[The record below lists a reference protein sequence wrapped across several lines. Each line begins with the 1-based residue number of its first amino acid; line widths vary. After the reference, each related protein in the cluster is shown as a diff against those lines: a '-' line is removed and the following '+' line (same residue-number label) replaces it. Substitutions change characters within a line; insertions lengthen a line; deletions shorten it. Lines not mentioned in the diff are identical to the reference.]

1 MTLCKA
7 NSILLINNTYRK
19 VLGGD
24 NQMDGPKE
32 IRMKL
37 GISIEEAARNLGISG
52 GYLSQI
58 ENGQRQISA
67 ERANQ
72 IAKLYGKRKEDIFL
86 PTRYSVC
93 KVFE

>member
-1 MTLCKA
+1 MF
-7 NSILLINNTYRK
+7 NNTNCK

-24 NQMDGPKE
+24 KELSGPKE

-37 GISIEEAARNLGISG
+37 GISIEEAAKKLGISG

-58 ENGQRQISA
+58 ENGQRQIST
-67 ERANQ
+67 ERADQ
-72 IAKLYGKRKEDIFL
+72 IAKLYEKKKEDIFL

-93 KVFE
+93 KVSK

>member
-1 MTLCKA
+1 MG
-7 NSILLINNTYRK
+7 NNTK
-19 VLGGD
+19 CEVLGGD
-24 NQMDGPKE
+24 NEMDSPKE
-32 IRMKL
+32 IRIEL

-58 ENGQRQISA
+58 ENGQRQIST

-93 KVFE
+93 KVLR

>member
-1 MTLCKA
+1 
-7 NSILLINNTYRK
+7 
-19 VLGGD
+19 
-24 NQMDGPKE
+24 MDGPKE
-32 IRMKL
+32 IRLEL
-37 GISIEEAARNLGISG
+37 GLSIEASARKLGISG

-67 ERANQ
+67 ERADQ

-93 KVFE
+93 KVLE

>member
-1 MTLCKA
+1 MFNDA
-7 NSILLINNTYRK
+7 NRK

-24 NQMDGPKE
+24 KELSGPKE

-37 GISIEEAARNLGISG
+37 GISIEEAAKKLGISG

-58 ENGQRQISA
+58 ENGQRQIST
-67 ERANQ
+67 ERADQ
-72 IAKLYGKRKEDIFL
+72 IAKLYEKKKEDIFL

-93 KVFE
+93 KVLK

>member
-1 MTLCKA
+1 MF
-7 NSILLINNTYRK
+7 NNTKCK

-24 NQMDGPKE
+24 KELSGPKE

-37 GISIEEAARNLGISG
+37 GISIEEAAKKLGISG

-58 ENGQRQISA
+58 ENGQRQIST
-67 ERANQ
+67 ERADQ
-72 IAKLYGKRKEDIFL
+72 IAKLYEKKKEDIFL

-93 KVFE
+93 KVSE

>member
-1 MTLCKA
+1 M
-7 NSILLINNTYRK
+7 
-19 VLGGD
+19 V
-24 NQMDGPKE
+24 GPKG
-32 IRMKL
+32 IRMEL
-37 GISIEEAARNLGISG
+37 GISIEEAAKKLGISG

-67 ERANQ
+67 ERADQ

-93 KVFE
+93 KVLER

>member
-1 MTLCKA
+1 M
-7 NSILLINNTYRK
+7 N
-19 VLGGD
+19 
-24 NQMDGPKE
+24 GPKE

-37 GISIEEAARNLGISG
+37 GVSIEEAARKLGISG

-67 ERANQ
+67 DRADQ
-72 IAKLYGKRKEDIFL
+72 IAKLYGKKKEEIFL

-93 KVFE
+93 KVYRRKDTN